1 MMTKNL
7 TILGS
12 TGSIGRQTL
21 EVVEQLPVR
30 VAALTAGQ
38 NVERM
43 AEQCRRFR
51 PQLAVMG
58 TEEAAQRLREALAG
72 EKIEIRS
79 GMDGLIAAAEHPLA
93 DTVVTAVVGMLG
105 LRPTLAAIRAK
116 KRIALANK
124 ETLVCAGE
132 LVMREAAAAGA
143 EIVPVDSEH
152 SAIFQCLMGCRDRS
166 EIRRLILTCSGGPFF
181 GKTPDKL
188 RNPSDLQVRFRTG
201 VIYTAVTV
209 ICVLAGN
216 IPMVLMLMV
225 VAGICAGE
233 FFYMLR
239 SDAKLP
245 NEMLGIIAAVLYPL
259 SVYIAGL
266 VGAMLVSL
274 ALLLALLVWYVFWLR
289 ARIPDVGVSF
299 FGAAYTGLLL
309 CGLVIIRVSLPAP
322 WGGVC
327 VLLLFLSVW
336 ANDAFAY
343 LVGSKIGRHK
353 LAPRTSPKKSWE
365 GFIAGLVGSV
375 IFWCLMTL
383 VPGITMAIPQ
393 AIVFG
398 IISGCM
404 GVLGD
409 LAESRIKRNSG
420 FKDSG
425 TIMPGHGGLLDR
437 SDSLFLTSITAAIL
451 LIAGGCI
458 PYALF

>member
-1 MMTKNL
+1 MRGGISDDEKKD
-7 TILGS
+7 
-12 TGSIGRQTL
+12 R
-21 EVVEQLPVR
+21 
-30 VAALTAGQ
+30 A
-38 NVERM
+38 
-43 AEQCRRFR
+43 RRAR
-51 PQLAVMG
+51 
-58 TEEAAQRLREALAG
+58 ERLREGSQGKRRSRRGSASSSRDERELPPIVWDAASAPDGPPWHYDLSEEERAARDEKRETRQEKRDQLKRKAL
-72 EKIEIRS
+72 
-79 GMDGLIAAAEHPLA
+79 D
-93 DTVVTAVVGMLG
+93 
-105 LRPTLAAIRAK
+105 
-116 KRIALANK
+116 
-124 ETLVCAGE
+124 
-132 LVMREAAAAGA
+132 
-143 EIVPVDSEH
+143 
-152 SAIFQCLMGCRDRS
+152 
-166 EIRRLILTCSGGPFF
+166 
-181 GKTPDKL
+181 KTPKKL
-188 RNPSDLQVRFRTG
+188 KNPSDLQVRFRTG
-201 VIYTAVTV
+201 VVYTAVTV

-216 IPMVLMLMV
+216 IPMVLMLMA

-245 NEMLGIIAAVLYPL
+245 NEILGIIAAVLYPL
-259 SVYIAGL
+259 SVYVAGL

-309 CGLVIIRVSLPAP
+309 CGLVVIRVSLPEP
-322 WGGVC
+322 WGGIV

-343 LVGSKIGRHK
+343 LVGSKIGKHK

-365 GFIAGLVGSV
+365 GLIAGLVGSV
-375 IFWCLMTL
+375 VFWCLITL
-383 VPGITMAIPQ
+383 VPGVTMSIVQ
-393 AIVFG
+393 AVIFG
-398 IISGCM
+398 IVAGCM

-451 LIAGGCI
+451 LVSFGCI
-458 PYALF
+458 PYAVF

>member
-1 MMTKNL
+1 
-7 TILGS
+7 
-12 TGSIGRQTL
+12 
-21 EVVEQLPVR
+21 
-30 VAALTAGQ
+30 
-38 NVERM
+38 M
-43 AEQCRRFR
+43 APR
-51 PQLAVMG
+51 PDEKA
-58 TEEAAQRLREALAG
+58 EAE
-72 EKIEIRS
+72 
-79 GMDGLIAAAEHPLA
+79 D
-93 DTVVTAVVGMLG
+93 
-105 LRPTLAAIRAK
+105 
-116 KRIALANK
+116 
-124 ETLVCAGE
+124 
-132 LVMREAAAAGA
+132 
-143 EIVPVDSEH
+143 
-152 SAIFQCLMGCRDRS
+152 DRS
-166 EIRRLILTCSGGPFF
+166 RTGRIKDFAYE
-181 GKTPDKL
+181 KTPEKL
-188 RNPSDLQVRFRTG
+188 KNATDLQVRFRTG
-201 VIYTAVTV
+201 FVYVALSVLCILVSDWTTV
-209 ICVLAGN
+209 AFLVAT
-216 IPMVLMLMV
+216 
-225 VAGICAGE
+225 AGITAGE
-233 FFYMLR
+233 FYYMLR

-327 VLLLFLSVW
+327 VLLLFLSAW